1 MRPLYKIT
9 LENEAGV
16 VRVTFRKLPPQ
27 FFLKCPKVSLTV
39 ELVIVHINKNQNYQ
53 TGISHPDSSPNAAGP
68 RLLAICPWTQHQM
81 TGGQTSQH
89 LHWPLLP
96 RSTWRPPRAAWTPPC
111 QWLRCCQCPLAWGNI
126 ITFISFIARMCCLMS
141 PTASPSV
148 RLPPILEMSIIIS
161 SREIVPLLSSSNMA
175 KAWTNSFKHC
185 WWDQKRRL
193 WYAER
198 RGDTV
203 R

>member
-1 MRPLYKIT
+1 M
-9 LENEAGV
+9 
-16 VRVTFRKLPPQ
+16 
-27 FFLKCPKVSLTV
+27 V
-39 ELVIVHINKNQNYQ
+39 ELVIVQINKNQNYQ
-53 TGISHPDSSPNAAGP
+53 TGISHPDSSPNAAGL
-68 RLLAICPWTQHQM
+68 RLLAICY
-81 TGGQTSQH
+81 GQTS

-111 QWLRCCQCPLAWGNI
+111 QWPRCCQCPLAWGNI
-126 ITFISFIARMCCLMS
+126 ITFLIFYCQDVL
-141 PTASPSV
+141 PDEPH
-148 RLPPILEMSIIIS
+148 RLPLGQVAPDLGDEHHHLLQGDRPAVVIIKHGKSLNKFLGI
-161 SREIVPLLSSSNMA
+161 N
-175 KAWTNSFKHC
+175 HC

>member
-1 MRPLYKIT
+1 M
-9 LENEAGV
+9 
-16 VRVTFRKLPPQ
+16 
-27 FFLKCPKVSLTV
+27 V
-39 ELVIVHINKNQNYQ
+39 ELVIVQINKNQNYQ
-53 TGISHPDSSPNAAGP
+53 SGISHPDSSSNAAGL
-68 RLLAICPWTQHQM
+68 RLLAICY
-81 TGGQTSQH
+81 GQTS

-96 RSTWRPPRAAWTPPC
+96 RSTWRLPRAAWTPPC
-111 QWLRCCQCPLAWGNI
+111 QWPRCCQCPLAWGNI
-126 ITFISFIARMCCLMS
+126 ITLINFIVRMCCLMS